1 MSRLPT
7 VKRPPYETEKR
18 LGYLRRQG
26 IVEAIRLSD
35 GSLPQSGRATVDPD
49 DIERR
54 LYCRRAIQCLAVA
67 QSRQWEALS
76 CESCAVDDPIS
87 AEEQRQDMHGLAAIL
102 ELARIGHALRNRD
115 ENKKP

>member
-1 MSRLPT
+1 MRAANEPVT
-7 VKRPPYETEKR
+7 HGQKAAVRDR
-18 LGYLRRQG
+18 
-26 IVEAIRLSD
+26 EA
-35 GSLPQSGRATVDPD
+35 VDPD

-54 LYCRRAIQCLAVA
+54 LYCRRALQ
-67 QSRQWEALS
+67 REALS
-76 CESCAVDDPIS
+76 CESCAVEDPIS